1 MQKIKLAKQSEHV
14 YVKEL
19 KNRSEANW
27 FILKLYISEAKRTG
41 SIVILYLKSHKKALF
56 FNERQKQKCSIMN
69 YRSFGIPSRDV
80 DISNTCR
87 RAHFRS
93 RPEWIK
99 QKALQLFERKEVRLW
114 YRRGDNTGPSRRACS
129 HEGPAVSCSS
139 RRALALREGRSFR
152 GWPCYWPAMRSLH
165 PDRRWWED
173 FLCYE

>member
-1 MQKIKLAKQSEHV
+1 
-14 YVKEL
+14 
-19 KNRSEANW
+19 
-27 FILKLYISEAKRTG
+27 
-41 SIVILYLKSHKKALF
+41 VILYLKSHKKSTFF
-56 FNERQKQKCSIMN
+56 FNERQKRKCSIMN
-69 YRSFGIPSRDV
+69 YRSFAIPSWDV

-114 YRRGDNTGPSRRACS
+114 YGRGDNIGPSRRACS

-152 GWPCYWPAMRSLH
+152 GWQSCCPGMRSLPPSRPKMVGRLPPLRTVGH
-165 PDRRWWED
+165 CAEKEVPPH
-173 FLCYE
+173 